1 MGNVCGGS
9 RLQVHIQES
18 FTYETIL
25 DRYIET
31 HLQEMMLNAV
41 QTSDRRASQG
51 ELAAMVST
59 MAHILAPS
67 HYTLVNVAVDGIHDP
82 CFAVSRNWRL
92 RGQ

>member
-1 MGNVCGGS
+1 MGNLCGGNK
-9 RLQVHIQES
+9 LQVHIQES

-51 ELAAMVST
+51 ELTAMVST
-59 MAHILAPS
+59 MTHNLAPR
-67 HYTLVNVAVDGIHDP
+67 HYQLV
-82 CFAVSRNWRL
+82 
-92 RGQ
+92 